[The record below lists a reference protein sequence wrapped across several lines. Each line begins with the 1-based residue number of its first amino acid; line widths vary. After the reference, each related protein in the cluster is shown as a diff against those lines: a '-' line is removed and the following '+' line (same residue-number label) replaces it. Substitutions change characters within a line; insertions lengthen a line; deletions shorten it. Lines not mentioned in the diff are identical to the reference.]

1 MPAKRSFKTFCD
13 SFSIS
18 SVAAVTLKKENTDS
32 YKSLIERLEKLE
44 GVINDNDLKI
54 IQDKDKPN
62 YPILSENFE
71 KQLMNILAMQS
82 KKNFEELKT
91 GLFQQTQQIQVL
103 LSKQTED
110 FQKQLKDGLL
120 QQSQNFQSLLNKQS
134 ELFQKELKNGLF
146 LQSKNFESNL
156 NKQSEVFKKDLKD
169 GLFKQNE
176 GFKEMLLQQSI
187 NFEQKLLL
195 QSKEFEA
202 KLMTILQL
210 QNNNA
215 QNGNVIQNNV

>member
-1 MPAKRSFKTFCD
+1 MNLAIVYMSAKQSLKTFSD

-18 SVAAVTLKKENTDS
+18 SVGAVTLKKENIDS
-32 YKSLIERLEKLE
+32 YKNLIERLEKLE
-44 GVINDNDLKI
+44 GHINDNDLKI

-120 QQSQNFQSLLNKQS
+120 QQS
-134 ELFQKELKNGLF
+134 EA
-146 LQSKNFESNL
+146 
-156 NKQSEVFKKDLKD
+156 FKKDLKD
-169 GLFKQNE
+169 GFFKQNE
-176 GFKEMLLQQSI
+176 GFKELLLQQSI

-210 QNNNA
+210 RNNNA

>member
-1 MPAKRSFKTFCD
+1 MNLAIVYMSAKQSLKTFSD

-18 SVAAVTLKKENTDS
+18 SVGAVTLKKENIDS
-32 YKSLIERLEKLE
+32 YKNLIERLEKLE
-44 GVINDNDLKI
+44 CHINDNNLKI

-120 QQSQNFQSLLNKQS
+120 QQS
-134 ELFQKELKNGLF
+134 EA
-146 LQSKNFESNL
+146 
-156 NKQSEVFKKDLKD
+156 FKKDLKD
-169 GLFKQNE
+169 GFFKQNE
-176 GFKEMLLQQSI
+176 GFKELLLQQSI

-210 QNNNA
+210 RNNNA

>member
-1 MPAKRSFKTFCD
+1 MNLAIVLMPAKRSFKTFCD

-18 SVAAVTLKKENTDS
+18 SVAAVTLKKENIDS
-32 YKSLIERLEKLE
+32 YKNLIERLEKLE
-44 GVINDNDLKI
+44 GHINDNDLKI

-120 QQSQNFQSLLNKQS
+120 QQS
-134 ELFQKELKNGLF
+134 EA
-146 LQSKNFESNL
+146 
-156 NKQSEVFKKDLKD
+156 FKKDLKD
-169 GLFKQNE
+169 GFFKQNE
-176 GFKEMLLQQSI
+176 GFKELLLQQSI

-210 QNNNA
+210 RNNNA

>member
-1 MPAKRSFKTFCD
+1 MNLAIVYMSAKQSLKTFSD

-18 SVAAVTLKKENTDS
+18 SVGAFTLKKENTDS

-91 GLFQQTQQIQVL
+91 GLSQQTQQIQVL

-120 QQSQNFQSLLNKQS
+120 QQS
-134 ELFQKELKNGLF
+134 EA
-146 LQSKNFESNL
+146 
-156 NKQSEVFKKDLKD
+156 FKKDLKD
-169 GLFKQNE
+169 GFFKQNE
-176 GFKEMLLQQSI
+176 GFKELLLQQSI

-210 QNNNA
+210 RNNNA

>member
-1 MPAKRSFKTFCD
+1 MPSTKANYSP
-13 SFSIS
+13 
-18 SVAAVTLKKENTDS
+18 S

-71 KQLMNILAMQS
+71 KQLMNIFAMQS

-120 QQSQNFQSLLNKQS
+120 QQS
-134 ELFQKELKNGLF
+134 EA
-146 LQSKNFESNL
+146 
-156 NKQSEVFKKDLKD
+156 FKKDLKD
-169 GLFKQNE
+169 GFFKQNE
-176 GFKEMLLQQSI
+176 GFKELLLQQSI

-210 QNNNA
+210 RNNNA

>member
-110 FQKQLKDGLL
+110 FQKQFQQIQVLLSKQTEDFQKQLKDGLL
-120 QQSQNFQSLLNKQS
+120 QQS
-134 ELFQKELKNGLF
+134 EA
-146 LQSKNFESNL
+146 
-156 NKQSEVFKKDLKD
+156 FKKDLKD
-169 GLFKQNE
+169 GFFKQNE
-176 GFKEMLLQQSI
+176 GFKELLLQQSI

-210 QNNNA
+210 RNNNA

>member
-1 MPAKRSFKTFCD
+1 M
-13 SFSIS
+13 
-18 SVAAVTLKKENTDS
+18 
-32 YKSLIERLEKLE
+32 
-44 GVINDNDLKI
+44 
-54 IQDKDKPN
+54 
-62 YPILSENFE
+62 
-71 KQLMNILAMQS
+71 
-82 KKNFEELKT
+82 
-91 GLFQQTQQIQVL
+91 
-103 LSKQTED
+103 
-110 FQKQLKDGLL
+110 
-120 QQSQNFQSLLNKQS
+120 
-134 ELFQKELKNGLF
+134 FQKELKNGLF

-210 QNNNA
+210 RNNNA

>member
-1 MPAKRSFKTFCD
+1 MNLAIVYMSAKQSLKTFSD

-18 SVAAVTLKKENTDS
+18 SVGAVTLKKENIDS
-32 YKSLIERLEKLE
+32 YKNLIERLEKLE
-44 GVINDNDLKI
+44 GHINDNDLKI

-71 KQLMNILAMQS
+71 KQLMNIFTMQS
-82 KKNFEELKT
+82 KKNFEDLKT

-120 QQSQNFQSLLNKQS
+120 QQS
-134 ELFQKELKNGLF
+134 EA
-146 LQSKNFESNL
+146 
-156 NKQSEVFKKDLKD
+156 FKKDLKD
-169 GLFKQNE
+169 GFFKQNE
-176 GFKEMLLQQSI
+176 GFKELLLQQSI

-210 QNNNA
+210 RNNNA

>member
-13 SFSIS
+13 SFFIS

-120 QQSQNFQSLLNKQS
+120 QQS
-134 ELFQKELKNGLF
+134 EA
-146 LQSKNFESNL
+146 
-156 NKQSEVFKKDLKD
+156 FKKDLKD
-169 GLFKQNE
+169 GFFKQNE
-176 GFKEMLLQQSI
+176 GFKELLLQQSI

-210 QNNNA
+210 RNNNA

>member
-1 MPAKRSFKTFCD
+1 MNLAIVYMSAKQSLKTFSD

-18 SVAAVTLKKENTDS
+18 SVGAVTLKKENIDS
-32 YKSLIERLEKLE
+32 YKNLIERLEKLE
-44 GVINDNDLKI
+44 GYINDNNLKI
-54 IQDKDKPN
+54 IHDKDKPN

-71 KQLMNILAMQS
+71 KQLMNIFTMQS

-120 QQSQNFQSLLNKQS
+120 QQS
-134 ELFQKELKNGLF
+134 EA
-146 LQSKNFESNL
+146 
-156 NKQSEVFKKDLKD
+156 FKKDLED
-169 GLFKQNE
+169 GFFKQNE
-176 GFKEMLLQQSI
+176 DFKELLLQQSI
-187 NFEQKLLL
+187 NFEQKWLL

-202 KLMTILQL
+202 KLITILQL

-215 QNGNVIQNNV
+215 QNGNVIQNNVWIKKSSDDPNNEK

>member
-1 MPAKRSFKTFCD
+1 LNLAIVLMPAKRSFKTFCD

-91 GLFQQTQQIQVL
+91 GLSQQTQQIQVL

-120 QQSQNFQSLLNKQS
+120 QQS
-134 ELFQKELKNGLF
+134 EA
-146 LQSKNFESNL
+146 
-156 NKQSEVFKKDLKD
+156 FKKDLKD
-169 GLFKQNE
+169 GFFKQNE
-176 GFKEMLLQQSI
+176 GFKELLLQQSI

-202 KLMTILQL
+202 KLMTIFQL
-210 QNNNA
+210 RNNNA

>member
-1 MPAKRSFKTFCD
+1 MNLAIVYMSAKQSLKTFSD

-18 SVAAVTLKKENTDS
+18 SVGAVTLKKENIDL
-32 YKSLIERLEKLE
+32 YKNLIERLEKLE

-71 KQLMNILAMQS
+71 KQLMNIFTMQS
-82 KKNFEELKT
+82 KKNFEDLKT
-91 GLFQQTQQIQVL
+91 CLFQQTQQIQVL

-120 QQSQNFQSLLNKQS
+120 QQS
-134 ELFQKELKNGLF
+134 EA
-146 LQSKNFESNL
+146 
-156 NKQSEVFKKDLKD
+156 FKKDLKD
-169 GLFKQNE
+169 GFFKQNE
-176 GFKEMLLQQSI
+176 GFKELLLQQSI

-202 KLMTILQL
+202 KLITILQL

>member
-1 MPAKRSFKTFCD
+1 MNLAIDYMSAKQSLKTFSD

-18 SVAAVTLKKENTDS
+18 SVGAVTLKKNIDS
-32 YKSLIERLEKLE
+32 YKNLIERLEKLE
-44 GVINDNDLKI
+44 DHVNDNNLKI
-54 IQDKDKPN
+54 IQEKDKPN

-71 KQLMNILAMQS
+71 KQLMNIFTMQS

-120 QQSQNFQSLLNKQS
+120 QQS
-134 ELFQKELKNGLF
+134 EA
-146 LQSKNFESNL
+146 
-156 NKQSEVFKKDLKD
+156 FKKDLKD
-169 GLFKQNE
+169 GFFKQNE
-176 GFKEMLLQQSI
+176 GFKELLLQQSI

-210 QNNNA
+210 RNNNA

>member
-18 SVAAVTLKKENTDS
+18 SVGAVTLKKENTDS

-82 KKNFEELKT
+82 KKNFEDLKT

-120 QQSQNFQSLLNKQS
+120 QQS
-134 ELFQKELKNGLF
+134 EA
-146 LQSKNFESNL
+146 
-156 NKQSEVFKKDLKD
+156 FKKDLKD
-169 GLFKQNE
+169 GFFKQNE
-176 GFKEMLLQQSI
+176 GFKELLLQQSI

-210 QNNNA
+210 RNNNA

>member
-1 MPAKRSFKTFCD
+1 MNLAIVYMSAKQSLKTFSD

-18 SVAAVTLKKENTDS
+18 SVGAVTLKKENIDS
-32 YKSLIERLEKLE
+32 YKNLIERLEKLE
-44 GVINDNDLKI
+44 GHINDNDLKI

-71 KQLMNILAMQS
+71 KQLMNIFTMQS
-82 KKNFEELKT
+82 KKNFEDLKT

-120 QQSQNFQSLLNKQS
+120 QQS
-134 ELFQKELKNGLF
+134 EA
-146 LQSKNFESNL
+146 
-156 NKQSEVFKKDLKD
+156 FKKDLKD
-169 GLFKQNE
+169 GFFKQNE
-176 GFKEMLLQQSI
+176 GFKELLLQQSI

-202 KLMTILQL
+202 KLITILQL

>member
-1 MPAKRSFKTFCD
+1 MNLAIAYMSAKQSLKTFSD

-18 SVAAVTLKKENTDS
+18 SVGAVTLKKENIDS
-32 YKSLIERLEKLE
+32 YKNLIERLEKLE
-44 GVINDNDLKI
+44 GHINDNDLKI

-120 QQSQNFQSLLNKQS
+120 QQS
-134 ELFQKELKNGLF
+134 EA
-146 LQSKNFESNL
+146 
-156 NKQSEVFKKDLKD
+156 FKKDLKD
-169 GLFKQNE
+169 GFFKQNE